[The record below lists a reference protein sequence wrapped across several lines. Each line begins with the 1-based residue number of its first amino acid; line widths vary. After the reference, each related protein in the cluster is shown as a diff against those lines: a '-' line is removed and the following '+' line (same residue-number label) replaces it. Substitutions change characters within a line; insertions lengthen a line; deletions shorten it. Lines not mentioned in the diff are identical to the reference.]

1 MDADTYPNGAEEIH
15 SIEFTDDGQTVTVT
29 KLVSMGEL
37 LLLERGD
44 DQLRLDAMLLEG
56 LSWQQ
61 DATELAEFVHDS
73 SEVLGDRTS
82 SYDNQPVEASELFKI
97 SNEYT
102 TVTLGT
108 VDAGLTKALQIKSEK
123 GISMLG
129 IRTLG
134 ALTTIESTLELSRWF
149 QTPIGPE
156 QPL

>member
-1 MDADTYPNGAEEIH
+1 MDAQTHPNGATAVH
-15 SIEFTDDGQTVTVT
+15 SIEFSDDNQSVTAT

-37 LLLERGD
+37 VLLERGD

-61 DATELAEFVHDS
+61 DATELAEFVRDS
-73 SEVLGDRTS
+73 EAVLGDPAS
-82 SYDNQPVEASELFKI
+82 SYDNRAVEASELFRI

-123 GISMLG
+123 GISTLG
-129 IRTLG
+129 IGTLG
-134 ALTTIESTLELSRWF
+134 ALTTIESTLHLSRWF